1 MQYIQQQSYISGNRV
16 PSIHPTKVATIYQ
29 PRIKRA
35 IDFTC
40 ALAGLVIFAPVL
52 FIVAVFIRLFIGS
65 PIIFRQERPGL
76 KGRLFTCLKFRTMT
90 DKRDEKGQVLGDRDR
105 IVPLGTWLRRT
116 SLDELP
122 QLWNVLKGDI
132 SLIGPRPLL
141 QEYLPYYTP
150 EEQRRHLVR
159 PGLTGWAQV
168 HGRNNVGF
176 DERLKM
182 DVWYVDHLSWHL
194 DLRILLATF
203 RIIFSAK
210 GTDLVSY
217 PLLHEQRRLNVQ
229 FQSLDAR
236 AGTQS
241 APRIQE

>member
-1 MQYIQQQSYISGNRV
+1 MQSIQQPSYMSGNHA
-16 PSIHPTKVATIYQ
+16 PSIYPTKVATIYQ
-29 PRIKRA
+29 SRIKRA
-35 IDFTC
+35 IDFTV
-40 ALAGLVIFAPVL
+40 AFAGLVIFAPVL
-52 FIVAVFIRLFIGS
+52 FIVAVLIRIFIGR

-90 DKRDEKGQVLGDRDR
+90 DKRDEKGQVLGDRER
-105 IVPLGTWLRRT
+105 IVPLGAWLRRT

-122 QLWNVLKGDI
+122 QLWNVIKGDT

-150 EEQRRHLVR
+150 EEQRRHSVR
-159 PGLTGWAQV
+159 PGLTGWAQI
-168 HGRNNVGF
+168 HGRNNLGF

-217 PLLHEQRRLNVQ
+217 PPLHEQRRLNAQ
-229 FQSLDAR
+229 LQSFDAG
-236 AGTQS
+236 AGAQS
-241 APRIQE
+241 APRVQE